1 MTKIDLADTTILL
14 TGASDG
20 IGKGLAEYLLE
31 MGAKLA
37 VHYNSNRA
45 SAERLVVKYPHT
57 AVAFQADLSDEDQV
71 ISLFEKVVGH
81 FKKIDTVIL
90 NAGVF
95 LPHSV
100 TLDTQDWLA
109 VWKETMSINLDAVG
123 LMTKLG
129 LDHFLKRGEGRFV
142 YMGSRAAFRGETE
155 EFLAYAAS
163 KGGLTSLARSVARS
177 FGKQN
182 IKSFVV
188 SPGFTRTQMAERFIE
203 MHGEERVL
211 NEIALNEL
219 TKPKDLAPL
228 VALMCSGAMDHATG
242 ATIDVNAGSHI
253 R

>member
-1 MTKIDLADTTILL
+1 MTKIDLTDTTILL

-45 SAERLVVKYPHT
+45 SAERLVAKYPNT
-57 AVAFQADLSDEDQV
+57 AVAFQADLSEEDQV
-71 ISLFEKVVGH
+71 ISLFERAVAH
-81 FKKIDTVIL
+81 FKKMDTLIL

-95 LPHSV
+95 LPHSAS
-100 TLDTQDWLA
+100 LATQDWLS
-109 VWKETMSINLDAVG
+109 VWKKTMSINLDAVG
-123 LMTKLG
+123 LLTKLG